1 VNEAARHVNE
11 AAPHVNE
18 AAPHPAAGLDD
29 ITHQRV
35 RLGVLVMLA
44 EIPECAFATLRDQ
57 LRLTDGNLNRHVQV
71 LADAGLVAV
80 TKGYEGSRP
89 RTWLKLT
96 QDGRRALRAELRA
109 LEQLTARMRTADLG
123 DEP

>member
-1 VNEAARHVNE
+1 VSETT
-11 AAPHVNE
+11 
-18 AAPHPAAGLDD
+18 PHPAAELDD
-29 ITHQRV
+29 VIHQRV

-44 EIPECAFATLRDQ
+44 EIPECAFSTVRDE
-57 LRLTDGNLNRHVQV
+57 LRLTDGNLNRHVRV

-80 TKGYEGSRP
+80 TKGYEGNRP

-109 LEQLTARMRTADLG
+109 LEQLTARLQSADL
-123 DEP
+123 DDVPP